1 MTDQQTQEQD
11 NVESQATETAPADV
25 ETLRGEL
32 ETAQRQADENYDKYL
47 RARADM
53 ENFRKRMERT
63 TADREKQVKKNLLAK
78 ILQVK
83 DNLERALSYGEG
95 SSGQTEGI
103 MQGVRLTEYQLNQLL
118 EQEGVSR
125 IEADGKPFDPSDE
138 EAVQTVQD
146 PSRPDHVVVQVI
158 RQGYR
163 YGDEVLR
170 PAQVIVNVH
179 QEEE

>member
-1 MTDQQTQEQD
+1 MTDQQTQD
-11 NVESQATETAPADV
+11 NLESQGSETQPTEVA
-25 ETLRGEL
+25 TLRSEL
-32 ETAQRQADENYDKYL
+32 ETVQRQADENYDKYL

-63 TADREKQVKKNLLAK
+63 ANDREKRAKKDLLAK
-78 ILQVK
+78 MLQVK

-95 SSGQTEGI
+95 NSGQTEGI

-118 EQEGVSR
+118 EQEGVTR
-125 IEADGKPFDPSDE
+125 IEADGQPFDPADE
-138 EAVQTVQD
+138 EAVQTVHQ
-146 PSRPDHVVVQVI
+146 PSLPDHAVVQVV